1 MPVIKTFSNEQSL
14 PETLE
19 RDEQAKLLSRREG
32 TAAML
37 GAEN

>member
-19 RDEQAKLLSRREG
+19 RDEQAKPGADGRE
-32 TAAML
+32 TAML